1 MAQNQ
6 IIIQIPVTESTDFD
20 VLLHIEETLFKAFP
34 KSDFAVVEGHE
45 FGDGR
50 FNIFIDPKSAWEPV
64 VEHAKAALELRGVLG
79 EALIATRAAPGG
91 RPVVVWPEGHAGD
104 FRL

>member
-34 KSDFAVVEGHE
+34 KSDVAVVEGHE

-50 FNIFIDPKSAWEPV
+50 FNIFIDPKSAQEPV
-64 VEHAKAALELRGVLG
+64 IERAKAALALRGVLG
-79 EALIATRAAPGG
+79 EALIATRAAPGE
-91 RPVVVWPEGHAGD
+91 RLVVVWPVGHAED
-104 FRL
+104 VRL

>member
-34 KSDFAVVEGHE
+34 KSDVAVVEGHE
-45 FGDGR
+45 FGDGW
-50 FNIFIDPKSAWEPV
+50 FNIFIDPKSPWEPV
-64 VEHAKAALELRGVLG
+64 AERAKEALKLRGVLD
-79 EALIATRAAPGG
+79 EAWIATRVAPGG
-91 RPVVVWPEGHAGD
+91 RLVVVRPEGHAED